1 MGARA
6 EPVSQSDGDLAREMM
21 INLALIP
28 VAGWGTRMLPA
39 TKSQPKEMLPI
50 GRKPVVQFVVEE
62 LVQSGIRRL
71 LFITGQGKT
80 SIENHFDLDASL
92 VAYLRDTGREEQLR
106 DLQFARQ
113 DVEYFYTRQRQQ
125 LGLGHAVLCGQ
136 AMIGQQ
142 PFVVA
147 LGDSIIGLHAQSQNV
162 SRMTSIF
169 ESEKADVVLAFDDV
183 SPQEVVHFGI
193 ALPKGTPGDIF
204 EVADLIEKPSVN
216 EAPSTL
222 AAAGRYVFSPA
233 IFEALA
239 KTQPGRGGEIQ
250 LTDAIRL
257 LLNDGRKVLGVRLTP
272 QEKRFDI
279 GNFESYF
286 QAFFEF
292 ALHDPQHGP
301 ALREHV
307 QKLLDSFSSSP

>member
-1 MGARA
+1 
-6 EPVSQSDGDLAREMM
+6 M
-21 INLALIP
+21 INLALVP

-162 SRMTSIF
+162 SRMTAIF
-169 ESEKADVVLAFDDV
+169 ESEKADVV

-301 ALREHV
+301 ALRDHV

>member
-1 MGARA
+1 
-6 EPVSQSDGDLAREMM
+6 M

>member
-1 MGARA
+1 
-6 EPVSQSDGDLAREMM
+6 M
-21 INLALIP
+21 INLALVP

-39 TKSQPKEMLPI
+39 TKSQPKEMLPM

>member
-1 MGARA
+1 
-6 EPVSQSDGDLAREMM
+6 
-21 INLALIP
+21 
-28 VAGWGTRMLPA
+28 
-39 TKSQPKEMLPI
+39 
-50 GRKPVVQFVVEE
+50 
-62 LVQSGIRRL
+62 
-71 LFITGQGKT
+71 
-80 SIENHFDLDASL
+80 
-92 VAYLRDTGREEQLR
+92 
-106 DLQFARQ
+106 
-113 DVEYFYTRQRQQ
+113 
-125 LGLGHAVLCGQ
+125 
-136 AMIGQQ
+136 
-142 PFVVA
+142 
-147 LGDSIIGLHAQSQNV
+147 
-162 SRMTSIF
+162 
-169 ESEKADVVLAFDDV
+169 V

>member
-1 MGARA
+1 
-6 EPVSQSDGDLAREMM
+6 M
-21 INLALIP
+21 INLALVP

-162 SRMTSIF
+162 SRMTAIF

>member
-1 MGARA
+1 
-6 EPVSQSDGDLAREMM
+6 M
-21 INLALIP
+21 INLALVP

-162 SRMTSIF
+162 SRMTAIF

-301 ALREHV
+301 ALRDHV

>member
-1 MGARA
+1 
-6 EPVSQSDGDLAREMM
+6 M
-21 INLALIP
+21 INLALVP

-301 ALREHV
+301 ALRDHV